1 MIRFQPP
8 PGLRDDPALG
18 VASGVLGAPLL
29 TVKTSGDLWTP
40 ISLDRSYARRVQ
52 AAGYGDF
59 LVQRAVRRAGHCNF
73 TEQDEVLRALLDLTR
88 WATEGVRPEGEDLTG
103 DDLSGVGVRFTSPFD
118 ADDPLA
124 PSRPLAAAATADRL
138 APLARGEVAHP
149 LGPELGHA
157 FVIGRAGPGLGSRGR
172 GPSRQPMLSA
182 SASANADQAQPLP
195 PPLASWKPIAPA
207 ASRPVR
213 MASVVA
219 MGSKSRSCRWIAP
232 SRSCTPGTRPARAV
246 AEAALEERIARDQR
260 QRPHEGQP
268 GDQAGLAAVAGVRD
282 RAGHEEA
289 EQGRRRGGRA
299 ERDCHA
305 PMLAGAA
312 RRGVRAA

>member
-1 MIRFQPP
+1 MDIDRLNEEVVRFQAP

-29 TVKTSGDLWTP
+29 TVKTTGDLWTP

-59 LVQRAVRRAGHCNF
+59 LVQRAVRRAGHCKF

-103 DDLSGVGVRFTSPFD
+103 DDLSGAGVRFTSPFD

-124 PSRPLAAAATADRL
+124 PERPLAAAAAADRL
-138 APLARGEVAHP
+138 APVARGEVAHP
-149 LGPELGHA
+149 LGPRTRPRVRDRPCA
-157 FVIGRAGPGLGSRGR
+157 VPVAPAGPGAE
-172 GPSRQPMLSA
+172 PPADAERQRQRERRPG
-182 SASANADQAQPLP
+182 
-195 PPLASWKPIAPA
+195 PA
-207 ASRPVR
+207 AAAAVG
-213 MASVVA
+213 VVEA
-219 MGSKSRSCRWIAP
+219 DRAGGQQAGQDGERRGDGLEVAELQVD
-232 SRSCTPGTRPARAV
+232 RAVAQLHAGDAPARAV

-268 GDQAGLAAVAGVRD
+268 GDEAGLAAVAAVRD

-289 EQGRRRGGRA
+289 EQGRPSRRPGRA
-299 ERDCHA
+299 
-305 PMLAGAA
+305 
-312 RRGVRAA
+312 